1 MTTTEELNEGAAYW
15 LRQCQLQQDAKDN
28 LLVRVTKLSSE
39 LGSARAAIA
48 EAMALH
54 RESKFMQTVSYC
66 ELCTE
71 RWPCKSVA
79 ILARIDDISGETPST
94 ERRQADE

>member
-15 LRQCQLQQDAKDN
+15 LRQFQLQQDAKDN
-28 LLVRVTKLSSE
+28 LQLRVTKLSSE
-39 LGSARAAIA
+39 LESTRAAIA

-71 RWPCKSVA
+71 RWPCKSVV
-79 ILARIDDISGETPST
+79 ILARIDDISGEAVQK
-94 ERRQADE
+94 RRQADE